1 MSSSNSWS
9 AKKVYT
15 YQGSWLVWYETV
27 QAVGKGQGFTIR
39 GLFYKKLPIG
49 NVRILNK
56 ARVFV
61 QADVFVTDK

>member
-15 YQGSWLVWYETV
+15 YQSSWLVWHDTTH
-27 QAVGKGQGFTIR
+27 AVGEGQGFTIR
-39 GLFYKKLPIG
+39 GFYYKKLPIG

-56 ARVFV
+56 ASVFV
-61 QADVFVTDK
+61 QANMFMTEK